1 MKNSI
6 ITFIILFSIALWCG
20 FIGRVTTNEYGGDLL
35 GVKIQDTINIS
46 DMLFVLFL
54 CQLSYIIAYVVYKFF
69 LKINFSIKT
78 GVTAVINIK
87 RFSVIMFFI
96 LIFHVVF
103 VLVTGV
109 GKIGSTATNPLSPV
123 FAATNPL
130 GVFFLYYAVSRKYGG
145 KLLFINLAL
154 FFLLQ
159 LSKGWTG
166 FILLI
171 FFIELAHQFSKRNF
185 LEKNRKLVVVLLP
198 VFIIF
203 GGSYIYQYLYIVKN
217 HIRGFEVT
225 DISYSKAL
233 QLFTDRLTNYSV
245 ALGTFAEKDRIIEQS
260 RSDDLLETK
269 GFFRPI
275 SPTSL
280 MPDKNFRTINNSV
293 MLAYFP
299 DYPLNSSV
307 DVGIFMYSYFLL
319 KSRPLDASFNFILT
333 SIVLLF
339 LIITIKILFKGHYSS
354 NIVIFYIIFYIL
366 YTCSGEVIFSS
377 QYLMLFFYIPI
388 LLLFN
393 ALEFRKKLIR
403 DESYV

>member
-20 FIGRVTTNEYGGDLL
+20 FIGRATTNEYGGDLL

-46 DMLFVLFL
+46 DMLFVVFL
-54 CQLSYIIAYVVYKFF
+54 CQLSYIIAYVVYNFF
-69 LKINFSIKT
+69 LKRNFSIKT
-78 GVTAVINIK
+78 GVNAVINIK

-109 GKIGSTATNPLSPV
+109 GKIGSTATNPLSPI
-123 FAATNPL
+123 FAATNPQ
-130 GVFFLYYAVSRKYGG
+130 GVFFLYYAISRKRGG
-145 KLLFINLAL
+145 KLLFTNLAL

-166 FILLI
+166 FILLL
-171 FFIELAHQFSKRNF
+171 FFIELSHQFSKRNF
-185 LEKNRKLVVVLLP
+185 LEKNRKFIVVFLP
-198 VFIIF
+198 VLIIF
-203 GGSYIYQYLYIVKN
+203 GGAYIYQYLYIVKN

-225 DISYSKAL
+225 EINYGKSL

-245 ALGTFAEKDRIIEQS
+245 ALGAFAEQDRIIEQS
-260 RSDDLLETK
+260 RSDYFLETK

-275 SPTSL
+275 LPTSL
-280 MPDKNFRTINNSV
+280 MSDKNFRTINNSV

-307 DVGIFMYSYFLL
+307 DVGIFMYSYLLL

-333 SIVLLF
+333 SVILFF
-339 LIITIKILFKGHYSS
+339 LIKTIKFLFKNHYSS
-354 NIVIFYIIFYIL
+354 NIVIFYIIFYVF
-366 YTCSGEVIFSS
+366 YTCSSEVILSS

-388 LLLFN
+388 FLLFN
-393 ALEFRKKLIR
+393 ILKFKKTYER
-403 DESYV
+403 